1 MNKIRTFDNRL
12 KEDLRNKEF
21 KKAFDE
27 EEVTT
32 RIAIQVAKLR
42 EKNNFTQ
49 KQLSRLLHTSQQ
61 NISRLENPDN
71 RSITVSTL
79 QKLARVYHKELVIQF
94 K

>member
-1 MNKIRTFDNRL
+1 MNKLRTFNDRL
-12 KEDLRNKEF
+12 KEELKNKEF

-27 EEVTT
+27 EEVIA

-49 KQLSRLLHTSQQ
+49 KQLSKLLHTSQQ

-71 RSITVSTL
+71 RSITVGTL
-79 QKLARVYHKELVIQF
+79 QKLAHVYNKELVIKF